1 MVSNDDKLENSTVI
15 IPLHLPLEYPC
26 DYIDQTAKI
35 LSKNNSVV
43 LFDYF
48 RPYSWKEMLNINNLK
63 DFVNSCFNIFRS
75 KRVIYFRSPSIL
87 PFTSSKK
94 ISNLNK
100 KLGFFVLSFILR
112 LLDKNTVLWQF
123 STLIKAKVFKKQFF
137 LYDCVDYKNSVDA
150 TKKYLAEESEI
161 FKISDLVSFN
171 SEGLF
176 NNKRGSNPILTGK
189 SVVTVC
195 GCNCQLFF
203 TKTNKITH
211 DFAKIS
217 QKKIVFMGVFDHRV
231 DTKLLKYVVG
241 DNRNKK
247 FIFIGPIRKSVPK
260 SFSNILK
267 EKNVLYLGEKT
278 KNELPDYLKKC
289 DLGIIPYNA
298 KTKLV
303 RYSNPMKAYEYL
315 ACGLPIV
322 STNILTLNDLH
333 KDIVYTTD
341 DQIKFSHAIKRTIID
356 WNTKK
361 SLIAKNIAEK
371 NSWER
376 KISIIKNHI
385 AKNEKAN

>member
-1 MVSNDDKLENSTVI
+1 MLSNKPENSIVI
-15 IPLHLPLEYPC
+15 IPLHLPLKYPC
-26 DYIDQTAKI
+26 DYIDQTAKV
-35 LSKNNSVV
+35 LSLNNSVV

-48 RPYSWKEMLNINNLK
+48 RPYSWKEISNFVILK
-63 DFVNSCFNIFRS
+63 SFFISCIDILRS
-75 KRVIYFRSPSIL
+75 KRIVYFRPPSIL
-87 PFTSSKK
+87 PFMRLKRVRE
-94 ISNLNK
+94 LNE
-100 KLGFFVLSFILR
+100 KLGYFFLSFILW
-112 LLDKNTVLWQF
+112 LFNKYVILWQF
-123 STLIKAKVFKKQFF
+123 STLIKSKTFKKQFF
-137 LYDCVDYKNSVDA
+137 IYDCIDYINSADT
-150 TKKYLAEESEI
+150 TKKYLFKEREI

-171 SEGLF
+171 SEELF
-176 NNKRGSNPILTGK
+176 NNKIMTNPILIGK

-203 TKTNKITH
+203 RKTNKITH

-247 FIFIGPIRKSVPK
+247 FIFIGPIRKNVPK
-260 SFSNILK
+260 SFSKILK
-267 EKNVLYLGEKT
+267 EKNVLYLGEKR

-322 STNILTLNDLH
+322 STNILALNDLH

-341 DQIKFSHAIKRTIID
+341 NQIEFSHAIKRTIMD

-361 SLIAKNIAEK
+361 SLIAKDIAKK
-371 NSWER
+371 NSWEN
-376 KISIIKNHI
+376 KILIIKKFIH
-385 AKNEKAN
+385 KK